1 MKFPFHLPISDRLI
15 ARRVAVAFVRNGF
28 DTKKTMAELAPGLVN
43 PHALSAKLMAEPGVR
58 HEIGILMDRI
68 EKKENRAELFLKK
81 MWEWLESE
89 GQEVNGVKILT
100 KADIEMKQT
109 AARILAK
116 GYIREKGP
124 MEKDSA
130 PPIVIEGLGE
140 QIQNLTGD
148 APVVAET
155 DPKKVV

>member
-1 MKFPFHLPISDRLI
+1 
-15 ARRVAVAFVRNGF
+15 
-28 DTKKTMAELAPGLVN
+28 
-43 PHALSAKLMAEPGVR
+43 
-58 HEIGILMDRI
+58 MDRI

>member
-1 MKFPFHLPISDRLI
+1 
-15 ARRVAVAFVRNGF
+15 
-28 DTKKTMAELAPGLVN
+28 
-43 PHALSAKLMAEPGVR
+43 
-58 HEIGILMDRI
+58 
-68 EKKENRAELFLKK
+68 
-81 MWEWLESE
+81 
-89 GQEVNGVKILT
+89 
-100 KADIEMKQT
+100 
-109 AARILAK
+109 
-116 GYIREKGP
+116 